1 MPAKACALPTSTY
14 RTDLPPPFVIYLPQ
28 RLARRSALCRLRQ
41 VTELLWSSVSS
52 FVKLEHDTPLEG
64 CCEGCMWWRPSCS
77 YSRTCWTKCVGNQSP
92 HILILLSWCW
102 DGHQKSTF
110 YRKGWGKQLNLSLS
124 ANQCFITLGRLG
136 ASPPYLWTVQ
146 SLLGWKRGQS
156 CKVKWLKRM
165 AGITHG
171 YQGVRADDGSVIFGH
186 Q

>member
-1 MPAKACALPTSTY
+1 MLPLIKYEALACLPS
-14 RTDLPPPFVIYLPQ
+14 RRFLFSSPGAPPSLNLLEKRVLLATDMGG
-28 RLARRSALCRLRQ
+28 LC
-41 VTELLWSSVSS
+41 S
-52 FVKLEHDTPLEG
+52 
-64 CCEGCMWWRPSCS
+64 CEGCMWWRPSCS